1 DRNVTGV
8 QTCALPI
15 CSALAQVYGQVG
27 QTAPDIDDAALLGGF
42 FNATQTLVEQELL
55 LAYHDRSDGG
65 LFTTMAE
72 MAFAGRLGVDLS
84 MDCIAGDHQEVLAA
98 LFSEEAGAVIQVAN
112 EHLEAVKGGY
122 ANAGLEG

>member
-1 DRNVTGV
+1 RKAVTVELTNEAGSAVFLVDRGGGKNRLGG
-8 QTCALPI
+8 
-15 CSALAQVYGQVG
+15 SALAQVYGQVG

-84 MDCIAGDHQEVLAA
+84 KIGRASCRG
-98 LFSEEAGAVIQVAN
+98 GAWRT
-112 EHLEAVKGGY
+112 G
-122 ANAGLEG
+122 